1 MGDLKY
7 FLMDNAL
14 KNKGEYVFVSDRFK
28 DEKGNVQKWY
38 IVPVTERENED
49 IKRSVG
55 FFDGVGK
62 DNVEKYICKL
72 CVRCVKNPDLNS
84 VQLQE
89 SYGVFGGEAL
99 LKTMLYAGE
108 YSNLVKAVREIN
120 GFDKKFED
128 IKEEAKN

>member
-1 MGDLKY
+1 
-7 FLMDNAL
+7 MDNAL

-38 IVPVTERENED
+38 IAPVTERENED

-55 FFDGVGK
+55 FFDGVVK

-72 CVRCVKNPDLNS
+72 CVRCVKNPDLSS